1 MTYYNIMES
10 ITLLVN
16 DYITLNKG
24 VTPDEGEPIF
34 KKLYESFSEGT
45 KVILDFSG
53 VEMMTTAFLNVAIGN
68 LYKLYSSEQ
77 IKELLELK
85 GLTTMGARQIKKV
98 TDTAKLFYG
107 DEEKFNQEVDEVLHG
122 SN

>member
-34 KKLYESFSEGT
+34 KKLYESF
-45 KVILDFSG
+45 
-53 VEMMTTAFLNVAIGN
+53 
-68 LYKLYSSEQ
+68 
-77 IKELLELK
+77 
-85 GLTTMGARQIKKV
+85 
-98 TDTAKLFYG
+98 
-107 DEEKFNQEVDEVLHG
+107 
-122 SN
+122 

>member
-1 MTYYNIMES
+1 MHAV
-10 ITLLVN
+10 LLGAEFLDKFN
-16 DYITLNKG
+16 RFLLILKG
-24 VTPDEGEPIF
+24 TGAD
-34 KKLYESFSEGT
+34 L
-45 KVILDFSG
+45 
-53 VEMMTTAFLNVAIGN
+53 FLNVAIGN

>member
-1 MTYYNIMES
+1 MES
-10 ITLLVN
+10 ITLLIN
-16 DYITLNKG
+16 DFITLNKG

-34 KKLYESFSEGT
+34 NKLMECFASGKS
-45 KVILDFSG
+45 VVLDFTG

-68 LYKLYSSEQ
+68 LYKTYSSEQ

-85 GLTTMGARQIKKV
+85 GLTAMGARQIKKV

-107 DEEKFNQEVDEVLHG
+107 DEDKFNQEIDEVING